1 MARRGGDGMS
11 EENLTTICTEA
22 MKKMTDKQLAWIIKY
37 GTSKLHD
44 RLYYLKKKIED
55 GVEVTA

>member
-1 MARRGGDGMS
+1 MS

>member
-1 MARRGGDGMS
+1 MS
-11 EENLTTICTEA
+11 EENLTTICMEA

-37 GTSKLHD
+37 GTSRLHD
-44 RLYYLKKKIED
+44 RLYYLKKKIEQ